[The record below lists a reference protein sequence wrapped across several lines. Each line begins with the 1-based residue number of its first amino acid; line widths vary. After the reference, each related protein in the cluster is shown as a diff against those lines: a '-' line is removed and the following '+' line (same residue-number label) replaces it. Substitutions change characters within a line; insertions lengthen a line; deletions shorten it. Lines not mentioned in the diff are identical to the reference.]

1 MEKLMK
7 FYYILTYGCQMNVHE
22 SEKLAGI
29 LESMGYNLASTKE
42 EADVVVFNTCA
53 IRETAEQ
60 KIMGN
65 IGEFKSLKKK
75 NPNLIIAICGC
86 MTQQENYPQML
97 VKKFPFIDII
107 FGTHNISSFGEF
119 LKRRIS
125 GGKKVIEIA
134 ETENISSRD
143 NMPKKRTSGINAWIN
158 ITYGC
163 NNFCTYCIVPYVRGR
178 EVSRPKEEI
187 ICEIKKALEEGYR
200 QVTLL
205 GQNVNSY
212 GNDNREKFGT
222 FAQLLEDIDKIDGKF
237 RIRFMTSHPKD
248 LTEDVLN
255 VIAKSNKIVHYLH
268 LPIQSG
274 SNRILKLMNRHYT
287 KESYLSLIDKA
298 RKIIPDVEFSSDIIV
313 GFPGETEEDFNETLD
328 VVKAVKY
335 QQLFTYIYSRRKGT
349 VADKLENQIPS
360 AIKKE
365 RITKLISL
373 EQEMATSVSEKY
385 VGKVVEVLIEDEHP
399 KKQGYLVG
407 DTFFGKTIS
416 VKGDKTKIG
425 SFVLVK
431 VTGAKLTTLSGE
443 IVEEI
448 C

>member
-1 MEKLMK
+1 MK
-7 FYYILTYGCQMNVHE
+7 FYQILTYGCQMNVHE

-29 LESMGYNLASTKE
+29 LESMGYNLTENRE

-75 NPNLIIAICGC
+75 KPNMIIAVCGC
-86 MTQQENYPQML
+86 MTQQNNYPQML
-97 VKKFPFIDII
+97 KEKFPFIDII
-107 FGTHNISSFGEF
+107 FGTHNLSSFGEF
-119 LKRRIS
+119 LKRRIET
-125 GGKKVIEIA
+125 GKKLVEIT
-134 ETENISSRD
+134 ETEDISTRD

-163 NNFCTYCIVPYVRGR
+163 NNFCSYCIVPYVRGR

-187 ICEIKKALEEGYR
+187 ICEIKKALEEGYK
-200 QVTLL
+200 QITLL

-212 GNDNREKFGT
+212 GNDNHEKFGT
-222 FAQLLEDIDKIDGKF
+222 FAGLLNDIDNLEGNF

-248 LTEDVLN
+248 LTEDVLR
-255 VIAKSNKIVHYLH
+255 VIAKSTKIVHYLH
-268 LPIQSG
+268 LPVQSG
-274 SNRILKLMNRHYT
+274 SDKILKLMNRHYT
-287 KESYLSLIDKA
+287 RENYLNLIEKA

-313 GFPGETEEDFNETLD
+313 GFPGETEEDFYETLD
-328 VVKAVKY
+328 IVKRVGY

-349 VADKLENQIPS
+349 VADKLENQIPL
-360 AIKKE
+360 AVKKE
-365 RITKLISL
+365 RIKKLISL
-373 EQEMATSVSEKY
+373 EQELATEISQKY
-385 VGKVVEVLIEDEHP
+385 VGTVVNVLLEDNHP

-416 VKGDKTKIG
+416 VKGDNSLIG
-425 SFVLVK
+425 RFVRVK
-431 VTGAKLTTLSGE
+431 VTGAKLTVLSGE